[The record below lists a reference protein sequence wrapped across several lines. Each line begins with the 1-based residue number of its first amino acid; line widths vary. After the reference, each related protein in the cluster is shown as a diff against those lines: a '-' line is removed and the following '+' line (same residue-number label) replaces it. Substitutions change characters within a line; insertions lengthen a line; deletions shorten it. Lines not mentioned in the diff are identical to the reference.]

1 MIMKFR
7 LSYCTLLQNNR
18 NEKIIETENDYIFP
32 FLKRGL
38 KHLVKCPP
46 SSFNC
51 ASLCLVQEI
60 SLLPL
65 APKWSRSKESQRDV
79 VQRV

>member
-1 MIMKFR
+1 M
-7 LSYCTLLQNNR
+7 T
-18 NEKIIETENDYIFP
+18 IIETENDYIFP

-38 KHLVKCPP
+38 KRLCKMSP

-51 ASLCLVQEI
+51 SSLCLVQEI

-65 APKWSRSKESQRDV
+65 APKWNRSKESQRDV
-79 VQRV
+79 VQRVQK